1 MNFGTLA
8 GDLGC
13 FPLERGAYPP
23 RSDSHANVM
32 GIRILVGFST
42 HLWAL
47 VHQVIYLPYI
57 CYEASPKAISERT
70 SYHEVWLAFHPYP
83 QLIQEFFNIQWFGPP
98 YGITHTSSWQW
109 IDHFASRLF
118 PATKTPY

>member
-13 FPLERGAYPP
+13 FPLEQGTYLPC
-23 RSDSHANVM
+23 SDSHANVM

-42 HLWAL
+42 FLKAL
-47 VHQVIYLPYI
+47 VHPVIYLPYI

-70 SYHEVWLAFHPYP
+70 SYHGV
-83 QLIQEFFNIQWFGPP
+83 
-98 YGITHTSSWQW
+98 
-109 IDHFASRLF
+109 
-118 PATKTPY
+118 